1 MLPLFISNE
10 SCFLVSVSNSSLSR
24 HYVLQGSLYYFLL
37 IEKTKPCLRLPIK
50 KSQCLLHTNP
60 MTEAVLLSKRLFLAP
75 LDFLSPFGLIASL
88 PRACHSE
95 ILLDCPSGFIFHFPL
110 GFPGLLFYFPWISFS
125 FGSSIF
131 SVLLL
136 FCRKHSLLKR
146 WCAYTYAGKV
156 YNWNML
162 SIKREKPMRIW
173 LLAHWR

>member
-136 FCRKHSLLKR
+136 C
-146 WCAYTYAGKV
+146 
-156 YNWNML
+156 M
-162 SIKREKPMRIW
+162 
-173 LLAHWR
+173 